1 MGPDATEEL
10 RELRDTLRRFFA
22 DASPSARVRRLM
34 ATDEGY
40 DPRIWAQMAGQL
52 GLQGLAVP
60 ERFGGAG
67 YGMRELAVV
76 MEEMG
81 RALVCA
87 PFLSSVVLAGYALL
101 GSGDEDAARDL
112 LPGIADG
119 SAIAALAWMEDERW
133 DPDRVRTAARP
144 APGGWVLDGAKTYV
158 LDGGIADLILV
169 VADREG
175 RRALFAVRGDADGL
189 ARTPL
194 PTLDQTRKMARL
206 EFRGA
211 PARPVGAY
219 DPRVMDLAAVAL
231 AAEQLGGMQRAL
243 EMTVEYVKVRRQFG
257 RPIGSFQAVKHRCA
271 DMFVLVESARSAVAH
286 AADVADGAPEE
297 LPVAAALAQAY
308 CSEAFF
314 RVAAE
319 TVQLHGGIGFTWE
332 HDAHLYFK
340 RAASSRELLGSP
352 AAHRRRLA
360 ELVGITGAAP
370 AP

>member
-1 MGPDATEEL
+1 MGLVATEEL
-10 RELRDTLRRFFA
+10 RDLRDTLRRFFA
-22 DASPSARVRRLM
+22 DTSPSAQVRRLM

-40 DPRIWAQMAGQL
+40 DPKVWARMAGEL

-67 YGMRELAVV
+67 CGMRELAVV

-119 SAIAALAWMEDERW
+119 STLATLAWTEDDRW
-133 DPDRVRTAARP
+133 HLDRVRTAARSV
-144 APGGWVLDGAKTYV
+144 PGGWVLDGAKTYV
-158 LDGGIADLILV
+158 VDGRIADLILV
-169 VADREG
+169 VARRDEH
-175 RRALFAVRGDADGL
+175 RALFAVRGDADGL
-189 ARTPL
+189 TRTPL

-257 RPIGSFQAVKHRCA
+257 RPIGAFQAIKHRCA
-271 DMFVLVESARSAVAH
+271 DMFVLAESARSAVIH
-286 AADVADGAPEE
+286 ARG
-297 LPVAAALAQAY
+297 Q
-308 CSEAFF
+308 
-314 RVAAE
+314 
-319 TVQLHGGIGFTWE
+319 
-332 HDAHLYFK
+332 
-340 RAASSRELLGSP
+340 
-352 AAHRRRLA
+352 
-360 ELVGITGAAP
+360 
-370 AP
+370 